1 MALCATSLA
10 FASDFVVDGIHY
22 NRMSYYDEESGSY
35 NVSDS
40 LVTVSQYEDD
50 KYTGDIVIPDTINV
64 DNHKYIVRTIGGY
77 AFHQCEEV
85 TSVQLPETITA
96 IDGSAFQNC
105 RNLSTINLP
114 DSIQYIGG
122 LAFGWSGLTEVTLP
136 QNLKSIQTYT
146 FSNCYSL
153 GKVVFPEGLTEIGER
168 AFEWCN
174 LSEVIIPQS
183 VTSIGEYAFQY
194 CGYLSHLELTDS
206 LKSISAGAF
215 SGCYNLRSLTIPASV
230 EKIGNYAFQGPTFT
244 DVTSLNPV
252 PPTIGSETFSTSE
265 KLKVP
270 NADAYRNDAKWNA
283 AFQRI
288 VELPIESEGSS
299 IAIISKSNHTCSLER
314 LAAQETTAIRIPE
327 SVMIDGE
334 EYAIVALGDDVLS
347 DNTGVET
354 LVIPGS
360 FDSVPTTMFA
370 SLNKLKELTFE
381 DSETALDLGSSRYYE
396 NCPFESVYLGR
407 DITYTSGESYYDEA
421 NGTWKTYYSPFAGK
435 ETLTEVKIGQTVTNL
450 NDYLF
455 YECKFLSTFEG
466 GENVETIGTS
476 AFNDCDALISV
487 QLNNAKTIGRDAFH
501 DCDALSTVEATAVE
515 TVGYEAFEGCDVLTS
530 ATFGDNLKK
539 IDTWAFNGCS
549 KLENIKVGNSLET
562 IGGWAFQSCS
572 TMRQIDIPETV
583 TEIGEYAFNC
593 CQGLSGLLT
602 IPTGIKTVNANA
614 FSSTGYTVCE
624 LPNTEFVKLNG
635 TDRIGNVETII
646 VPSDLANTYRDSNWG
661 EMYDFVSNSGIT
673 VSVEVTTP
681 GNLAKDIVT
690 QARKAPAS
698 VNKLIITGGQ
708 LNQDDFNVMK
718 SNMTACFEIDMSAA
732 DCADIYENAFNGK
745 QVVKSIVL
753 PNNATSIGQS
763 AFEGCTIL
771 DSVFASDNMKKVA
784 DGAFRNCMALKKVDL
799 GDNVSEIGSNAFYNA
814 YKLNDLRVPS
824 ALTTIG
830 DYAFYNAC
838 KLDSL
843 TLGEKVRS
851 IGSYAFGNCN
861 SLAAFS
867 MPNTVTSLGEGVLS
881 NTAITDIDLSEFNYL
896 TAIPNSMFNGSLQ
909 LQSVVFPKNV
919 SSIGSY
925 SFQGC
930 IKLEDVNLKETLL
943 SKIGESAFSGCTKL
957 ASITLPE
964 STTDIADG
972 AFSACRKL
980 RTINVS
986 AVTPPSV
993 YKNTFKNVANEVC
1006 TVSIPTDSFFDY
1018 LLAQYWGSFVDLKCE
1033 FDMLQ
1038 EDDDVE
1044 VAFEVFDSEKEAE
1057 VEVDGEDVDSTAA
1070 RCARRAPAKVASS
1083 NTLAD
1088 GVSLFVNAAKTV
1100 RFHFDVNGDKEISQ
1114 VLLNGEDVLDRVVNG
1129 YLVLSEFGEVNTLQ
1143 VVTKA
1148 KDNGTTGIS
1157 DAVVAG
1163 KITANSVVD
1172 VYNMS
1177 GVQVLKGVE
1186 MGSISGLNAGIY
1198 IVRTADAVKKI
1209 VIR

>member
-1 MALCATSLA
+1 L
-10 FASDFVVDGIHY
+10 
-22 NRMSYYDEESGSY
+22 
-35 NVSDS
+35 
-40 LVTVSQYEDD
+40 
-50 KYTGDIVIPDTINV
+50 
-64 DNHKYIVRTIGGY
+64 
-77 AFHQCEEV
+77 
-85 TSVQLPETITA
+85 
-96 IDGSAFQNC
+96 
-105 RNLSTINLP
+105 
-114 DSIQYIGG
+114 
-122 LAFGWSGLTEVTLP
+122 
-136 QNLKSIQTYT
+136 
-146 FSNCYSL
+146 
-153 GKVVFPEGLTEIGER
+153 
-168 AFEWCN
+168 
-174 LSEVIIPQS
+174 
-183 VTSIGEYAFQY
+183 
-194 CGYLSHLELTDS
+194 
-206 LKSISAGAF
+206 ISAQF
-215 SGCYNLRSLTIPASV
+215 
-230 EKIGNYAFQGPTFT
+230 
-244 DVTSLNPV
+244 
-252 PPTIGSETFSTSE
+252 
-265 KLKVP
+265 
-270 NADAYRNDAKWNA
+270 
-283 AFQRI
+283 
-288 VELPIESEGSS
+288 
-299 IAIISKSNHTCSLER
+299 
-314 LAAQETTAIRIPE
+314 
-327 SVMIDGE
+327 
-334 EYAIVALGDDVLS
+334 
-347 DNTGVET
+347 
-354 LVIPGS
+354 
-360 FDSVPTTMFA
+360 
-370 SLNKLKELTFE
+370 
-381 DSETALDLGSSRYYE
+381 
-396 NCPFESVYLGR
+396 
-407 DITYTSGESYYDEA
+407 
-421 NGTWKTYYSPFAGK
+421 
-435 ETLTEVKIGQTVTNL
+435 
-450 NDYLF
+450 
-455 YECKFLSTFEG
+455 
-466 GENVETIGTS
+466 
-476 AFNDCDALISV
+476 
-487 QLNNAKTIGRDAFH
+487 NNAKTIGRSAFES
-501 DCDALSTVEATAVE
+501 CDALSTVEATAVE
-515 TVGYEAFEGCDVLTS
+515 TIGPWAFGYCNALTS
-530 ATFGDNLKK
+530 ATFGDNLKG
-539 IDTWAFNGCS
+539 IGAYAFYNCV
-549 KLENIKVGNSLET
+549 KLETVKVGNSLES
-562 IGGWAFQSCS
+562 IGSCAFQSCY
-572 TMRQIDIPETV
+572 TMRQIDLPETV
-583 TEIGEYAFNC
+583 TEISEGVFNGC
-593 CQGLSGLLT
+593 SSLSGLLT

-614 FSSTGYTVCE
+614 FSYTGYTVCE
-624 LPNTEFVKLNG
+624 LPSTEFVKLNG

-838 KLDSL
+838 KLDSVA
-843 TLGEKVRS
+843 LGEKVRS

-861 SLAAFS
+861 SLAVFS

-1033 FDMLQ
+1033 FDMIQ
-1038 EDDDVE
+1038 EGDDVE

-1070 RCARRAPAKVASS
+1070 RRARRAPAKVASS

-1088 GVSLFVNAAKTV
+1088 GISLFVNAAKTV

-1129 YLVLSEFGEVNTLQ
+1129 YLVLSEFGDVNTLQ

-1148 KDNGTTGIS
+1148 KDNSTTGIS